1 MQFLSVLYVIDPDN
15 FRYMMLEYDRKS
27 FTEVVMHLNDLE
39 MLLDNHFYLVTVD
52 EREDGIDFELVQSYE
67 VEFKKTVA
75 KTIVDAID
83 DGIID
88 PFMMAEAIFEDFNE
102 KVTQGS

>member
-15 FRYMMLEYDRKS
+15 FRYMMLEHDRKS

-39 MLLDNHFYLVTVD
+39 MLQDNHFYLVTVD
-52 EREDGIDFELVQSYE
+52 ESEESIDFELVQSYE

-75 KTIVDAID
+75 TTIVDAID